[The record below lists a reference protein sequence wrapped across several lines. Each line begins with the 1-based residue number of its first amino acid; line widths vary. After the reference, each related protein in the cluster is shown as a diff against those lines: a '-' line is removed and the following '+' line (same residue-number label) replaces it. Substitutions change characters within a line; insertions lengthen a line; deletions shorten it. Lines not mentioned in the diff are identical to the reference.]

1 MKWTRSKDHI
11 REYSTLSIGIR
22 DYISMSGEENDNL
35 YGYVYSKNGEQV
47 TYGSFYADSWDEAE
61 QKAIKRILECLS
73 QRAEYWNEILNNFKN
88 EVKTIE
94 AVD

>member
-1 MKWTRSKDHI
+1 MKWTRSKCGN

-47 TYGSFYADSWDEAE
+47 TYGSFYAGSWDEAE
-61 QKAIKRILECLS
+61 QTAVKRILQCLS
-73 QRAEYWNEILNNFKN
+73 QRAEYWNEILNNFKAEVNAN
-88 EVKTIE
+88 ETL
-94 AVD
+94 D